1 MRISTT
7 PVLLLMAALASC
19 GPANNEPGPGGV
31 SVEDARALDEAA
43 EQLDGQTS
51 ADRNTDTEAE

>member
-1 MRISTT
+1 MRVSRT

-19 GPANNEPGPGGV
+19 GPADNEPGPGGV

-43 EQLDGQTS
+43 EELDGQTS
-51 ADRNTDTEAE
+51 ADRDIDTEPK